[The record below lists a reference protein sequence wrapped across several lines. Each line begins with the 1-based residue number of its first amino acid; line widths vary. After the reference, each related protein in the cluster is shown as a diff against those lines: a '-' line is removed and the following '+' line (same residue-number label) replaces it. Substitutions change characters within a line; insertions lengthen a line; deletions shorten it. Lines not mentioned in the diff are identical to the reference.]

1 LLSLIAS
8 LKRLQREVEAIKEQH
23 KLCFEQP
30 NSTKCP
36 TITFCKLLGEKI
48 QEIREVR
55 DSLVA
60 ELIVFTASAKITSKQ
75 FLELIDKA
83 YAVNLNLD
91 KSCKYGFST
100 PFDVIVQKYIETFN
114 TALEKLLSDNTL
126 GLFIDTILTVLRP
139 EVSAREPQ

>member
-1 LLSLIAS
+1 MLTLIAS

-55 DSLVA
+55 DTLVT
-60 ELIVFTASAKITSKQ
+60 ELIAFTANAKITSKQ
-75 FLELIDKA
+75 FLELIDRA

-91 KSCKYGFST
+91 QSCKYGFST
-100 PFDVIVQKYIETFN
+100 SFDVIVEKYIETFN
-114 TALEKLLSDNTL
+114 TVLEKLLSDSTL
-126 GLFIDTILTVLRP
+126 SLFIDTILMVLRP
-139 EVSAREPQ
+139 EVSAREQA